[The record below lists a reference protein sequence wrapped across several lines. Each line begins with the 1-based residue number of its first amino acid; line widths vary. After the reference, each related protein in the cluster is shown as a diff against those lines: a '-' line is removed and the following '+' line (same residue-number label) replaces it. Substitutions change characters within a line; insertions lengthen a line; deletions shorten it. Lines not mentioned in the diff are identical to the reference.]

1 MNINVNVTFN
11 GLDELTGLLTNL
23 TQQLQNANTTPTTD
37 TKILPPTKT
46 PQESEIETV
55 TVDDFREL
63 LTQVIDC
70 EQNDKAKKIMAVYG
84 AERVS
89 DLTDADRSEC
99 AIALR
104 QLLKDES
111 R

>member
-11 GLDELTGLLTNL
+11 GLDELTDLLTNL
-23 TQQLQNANTTPTTD
+23 TQQLQKGKITPTTD
-37 TKILPPTKT
+37 SKIIPPAKS
-46 PQESEIETV
+46 PQENVIENV
-55 TVDDFREL
+55 TVDDFRKL
-63 LTQVIDC
+63 LTQAIDC